1 MKKLLLASALLM
13 GAFSTQAARVQ
24 FNFDVYSSGSS
35 IYPCN
40 AGIKHKEPRG
50 QVCYNPNTYES
61 CTPKRGGGYG
71 VAEPLV
77 GDGDGLDNLFAGLD
91 AQPESYNGSCDPQT
105 GEGCDCV
112 CTGEQNGDHE
122 ATIDFMKAKITKWK
136 DHGDPQGYSWYKK
149 AVANNHTG
157 NYATLLPHVKQ
168 FDHRIKELT
177 VNLSS
182 ERYGAEYFVDICYR
196 ATQIDFGHKKPKYK
210 FERKVTVTDLK
221 SPYDYTGDKFPR
233 YGDVW
238 ANQTYQEL
246 ANLKVKSEIFCVD
259 KGYGGHYSLGFA
271 KKDLSVN
278 DIADFTDIFNKSD
291 LKGCMVRYTFK
302 EKTRGRDPID
312 TVRRW
317 KLHGANI
324 CTDTAITSTHLSY

>member
-71 VAEPLV
+71 GAEPLV

-149 AVANNHTG
+149 AVADNHSG
-157 NYATLLPHVKQ
+157 NYATLLPHV
-168 FDHRIKELT
+168 
-177 VNLSS
+177 
-182 ERYGAEYFVDICYR
+182 
-196 ATQIDFGHKKPKYK
+196 
-210 FERKVTVTDLK
+210 
-221 SPYDYTGDKFPR
+221 
-233 YGDVW
+233 
-238 ANQTYQEL
+238 
-246 ANLKVKSEIFCVD
+246 
-259 KGYGGHYSLGFA
+259 
-271 KKDLSVN
+271 
-278 DIADFTDIFNKSD
+278 
-291 LKGCMVRYTFK
+291 
-302 EKTRGRDPID
+302 
-312 TVRRW
+312 
-317 KLHGANI
+317 
-324 CTDTAITSTHLSY
+324 